1 MRRGLLAAAGLTVAL
16 VLPPATAT
24 AAVTVGPDVNVSAVE
39 NWGCGPGPCTFVN
52 VQHPAATLTA
62 PFDGV
67 VVRWRVQT
75 VDGGGGSGPMSLRVV
90 RQLPGGAFTGA
101 GTSATE
107 TIVAGAVRT
116 VPTRLPV
123 QAGDYLGVNMPVE
136 PAGIALLAIPLPGT
150 SFSIWDPALGDGEV
164 RAATSPNFDAQT
176 MLYNADVE
184 PDCDGDDF
192 GDETQDPDS
201 TTCIPRRCAGKQ
213 ATIVGSSQIGDT
225 LVGTQKADVI
235 ASVDGNDRVLG
246 RGGNDTICGG
256 DGSDRLL
263 GGAGRDRLIGQAGR
277 DKLSGQAG
285 KDALKGGGGKDTC
298 AGGGGSDS
306 GSRCETESSLG

>member
-1 MRRGLLAAAGLTVAL
+1 MRRGLVGIVGITAALLLTG
-16 VLPPATAT
+16 TAP

-39 NWGCGPGPCTFVN
+39 NWSCNPGPCTFVN
-52 VQHPAATLTA
+52 TQHPAANLTV

-75 VDGGGGSGPMSLRVV
+75 VSTGSGSGPMSLKVL

-101 GTSATE
+101 GTSAPE

-123 QAGDYLGVNMPVE
+123 QTGDYLGANMPVD
-136 PAGIALLAIPLPGT
+136 PPGGIALLALPLPGT
-150 SFSIWDPALGDGEV
+150 LFSIWEPALGDGEV
-164 RAATSPNFDAQT
+164 RAATFPNFDAQA

-184 PDCDGDDF
+184 PDCDRDAF
-192 GDETQDPDS
+192 GDETQDADS
-201 TTCIPRRCAGKQ
+201 TTCIPRSCASKK
-213 ATIVGSSQIGDT
+213 ATIVGSAQVGDR
-225 LVGTQKADVI
+225 LVGTSKADVI
-235 ASVDGNDRVLG
+235 ASVAGNDRVLG
-246 RGGNDTICGG
+246 GGGNDTICGG
-256 DGSDRLL
+256 VGADRLL
-263 GGAGRDRLIGQAGR
+263 GGPGRDRLIGQAGG

-285 KDALKGGGGKDTC
+285 KDALTGGGGKDTC
-298 AGGGGSDS
+298 AGGGGNDS